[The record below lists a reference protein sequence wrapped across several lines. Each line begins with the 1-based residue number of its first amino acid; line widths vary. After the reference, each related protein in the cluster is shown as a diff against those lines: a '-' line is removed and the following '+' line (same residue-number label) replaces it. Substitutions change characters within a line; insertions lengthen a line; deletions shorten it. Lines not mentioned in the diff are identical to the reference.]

1 MIVPD
6 LQPLA
11 VPIENLRTLKGNAR
25 RGDVDAVARSLDVF
39 GQRKP
44 IVARVGTGEVIAG
57 NHTFMA
63 ARQLGWDTIAVVW
76 VEDDDTTAKAFAL
89 ADNRTAELGGY
100 DDELLAAMISEVM
113 EADEDL
119 LAAASYTAD
128 DLAALL
134 ADTAPEDPPSPSG
147 DSEGSRPAPVK
158 LLDRFMG
165 LPFTVFNA
173 REGWWQERK
182 RAWAALGIESELGRE
197 DKPRT
202 WNIAPP
208 PGHGHGERP
217 LVEKDLG

>member
-1 MIVPD
+1 MIVAD

-11 VPIENLRTLKGNAR
+11 TPLERLRTLKGNAR
-25 RGDVDAVARSLDVF
+25 RGDVDAVAKSLRRF

-44 IVARVGTGEVIAG
+44 IVANVETGEVIAG

-63 ARQLGWDTIAVVW
+63 AQQLGWDTIAVVW
-76 VEDDDTTAKAFAL
+76 VEDDPVTAKAFAL

-100 DDELLAAMISEVM
+100 DNELLAAMIEEVL
-113 EADEDL
+113 EADAGL
-119 LAAASYTAD
+119 LDDASYTEA

-134 ADTAPEDPPSPSG
+134 AETVAPEPEESPAHP
-147 DSEGSRPAPVK
+147 DSKPAPVK

-165 LPFTVFNA
+165 MPFTVFNS

-182 RAWAALGIESELGRE
+182 RAWTDLGIESELGRD

-208 PGHGHGERP
+208 PGHGHGDRP
-217 LVEKDLG
+217 LVEDGDRG